1 MHDSLDTLDRNVI
14 ASEDHWANKGDV
26 RLSLWR
32 KRTEVSDRGTILFV
46 HGSSMAGRPTF
57 DLQVK
62 GRPDMSAMDWF
73 ARRGF
78 DVWSVDMEGYGL
90 SDKKRP
96 INCDISN
103 GADDLVAAATY
114 IRNYTR
120 VERFLVYGISSGAL
134 RAALFAERRPDFIA
148 RLALDAFV
156 WTGENSP
163 TLARRR
169 ENLAAYISATRRP
182 IDKAFVRSIFERDHA
197 GTADD
202 VVVDAFADAILFYDD
217 SMPNGT
223 YVDMCSKLP
232 LVQPEK
238 IEAPTLIM
246 RGEYDGIADFQD
258 LLGFFLR
265 LHNPDKAFAVMPGI
279 AHASFQQKNFLIA
292 FQILLNFFTQ
302 PQPVY
307 SGKEI

>member
-1 MHDSLDTLDRNVI
+1 MHDSLETLDRNVI
-14 ASEDHWANKGDV
+14 ASEDHWAKKGDV

-114 IRNYTR
+114 IKNYAL
-120 VERFLVYGISSGAL
+120 VNRFLVYGISSGAL
-134 RAALFAERRPDFIA
+134 RAALFCRAQAGVYR
-148 RLALDAFV
+148 
-156 WTGENSP
+156 
-163 TLARRR
+163 
-169 ENLAAYISATRRP
+169 ATRSRRVCL
-182 IDKAFVRSIFERDHA
+182 DGGEQSNTCRAA
-197 GTADD
+197 GK
-202 VVVDAFADAILFYDD
+202 FG
-217 SMPNGT
+217 S
-223 YVDMCSKLP
+223 LP
-232 LVQPEK
+232 RCKSP
-238 IEAPTLIM
+238 PH
-246 RGEYDGIADFQD
+246 R
-258 LLGFFLR
+258 
-265 LHNPDKAFAVMPGI
+265 
-279 AHASFQQKNFLIA
+279 
-292 FQILLNFFTQ
+292 
-302 PQPVY
+302 
-307 SGKEI
+307 